1 MSQGCGEGRTLPLPG
16 ARDTARP
23 LWKTGP
29 RSVKRRVTLCWEV
42 CVQEHGRPA
51 STQTRLPA
59 GDPSSGGHR
68 GQEGPATQ
76 TPGQGGTGHT
86 AWCSREGRATQF
98 RGSATRATARDAWT
112 RPANPRGAV
121 TKGDILVTCPNAWE
135 RGLEVAG
142 RGRGRGEEWG
152 EGSEGFS
159 AGDDT
164 FWTPRRGCVHN
175 STAAVKAI
183 EPRTSQ
189 GRVSCYVNCL

>member
-1 MSQGCGEGRTLPLPG
+1 MSQGCGECRTLPLPG

-142 RGRGRGEEWG
+142 RGRGRGRG
-152 EGSEGFS
+152 RNGAKGARASLRVMTLSGLHG
-159 AGDDT
+159 GDVCT
-164 FWTPRRGCVHN
+164 TPRRPSKPSNRALRKGEFHA
-175 STAAVKAI
+175 T
-183 EPRTSQ
+183 
-189 GRVSCYVNCL
+189 

>member
-1 MSQGCGEGRTLPLPG
+1 MSQGCGECRTLPLPG

-98 RGSATRATARDAWT
+98 RGSTTRATARDAWT

-142 RGRGRGEEWG
+142 RGRGRGRG
-152 EGSEGFS
+152 RNGAKGARASLRVMTLSGLHG
-159 AGDDT
+159 GDVCT
-164 FWTPRRGCVHN
+164 TPRRPSKPPSRALPKGEFHA
-175 STAAVKAI
+175 T
-183 EPRTSQ
+183 
-189 GRVSCYVNCL
+189 